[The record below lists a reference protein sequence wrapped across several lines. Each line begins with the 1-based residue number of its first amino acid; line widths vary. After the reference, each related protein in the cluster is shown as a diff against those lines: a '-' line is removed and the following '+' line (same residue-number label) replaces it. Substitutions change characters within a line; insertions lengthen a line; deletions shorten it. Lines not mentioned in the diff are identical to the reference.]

1 MSYRKS
7 TYKDMDK
14 FRHTRYIGRK
24 RYYSQ
29 TSFKYLRRPWSDTE
43 DKLVVEHKIT
53 DRELSKQIERSMSA
67 IQSRRAKL
75 KREAEL

>member
-7 TYKDMDK
+7 TYKDMNK
-14 FRHTRYIGRK
+14 FRRTKYLGRK
-24 RYYSQ
+24 RYYAQ
-29 TSFKYLRRPWSDTE
+29 TSFKYPRRPWSDEE

-53 DRELSKQIERSMSA
+53 DRELSEQIERSVSA
-67 IQSRRAKL
+67 IQGRRAKL